1 MLLADAVEVPAG
13 LGVLRGWSFG
23 EGPAVLLVH
32 GWGGR
37 GAQLRGFIEPLVS
50 RGRRVVLFDAPGHGA
65 RGTGTS
71 SLPQIGAAVAAMLA
85 AIGPVAGV
93 IAHSMGGP
101 ATALA
106 LERSRL
112 RPRLAFIAPPA
123 ELKNATRRGGGGG
136 GGGGGG
142 QRDGPR
148 GAAGRGRA
156 RRARERREP
165 ARDARPRPR
174 AHLEGQGGD
183 RARGELRYRLRLSPR
198 LYCSSYAPASQGP
211 TRGIPRWSTS
221 GHSSET
227 STAGLPAVRAMVG
240 VGPPLSASGASPGS
254 AKAMP
259 AAHGRSGLPLFL
271 VAGNCTLPPPSWKV
285 SWHASALNSF
295 SVVLLAN
302 TTFVRSTLPLSP
314 LKMTGP

>member
-1 MLLADAVEVPAG
+1 MEDALARPRKSTTVRTIVTPAGRRRPQQPAAQLRWLRRAFRALGPHAPELSAAVAERLFLTPPPFRPEPDELDAMLLADAVEVPAG

-123 ELKNATRRGGGGG
+123 ELKNATRRF
-136 GGGGGG
+136 
-142 QRDGPR
+142 
-148 GAAGRGRA
+148 GRA
-156 RRARERREP
+156 LAIPERVVDRLEQRIEHRFLRKVGDYDLTAHP
-165 ARDARPRPR
+165 A
-174 AHLEGQGGD
+174 LG
-183 RARGELRYRLRLSPR
+183 
-198 LYCSSYAPASQGP
+198 
-211 TRGIPRWSTS
+211 
-221 GHSSET
+221 
-227 STAGLPAVRAMVG
+227 
-240 VGPPLSASGASPGS
+240 
-254 AKAMP
+254 
-259 AAHGRSGLPLFL
+259 
-271 VAGNCTLPPPSWKV
+271 
-285 SWHASALNSF
+285 
-295 SVVLLAN
+295 
-302 TTFVRSTLPLSP
+302 LSP
-314 LKMTGP
+314 LLVVHDATDREVPLAEGERVARANGASLHVTHGLGHVRILRDKEVIERVASFVTADDA